1 VRVAASVAPAPAF
14 CDRVSMKLYHA
25 PGTSAL
31 RCRWMLE
38 ELGAPYELVNLSLA
52 AGEHKRPEYLQI
64 HPLGSVPAL
73 VAGEQAFIESAA
85 IVMHLADQDPEQ
97 RFAPPPGS
105 PARGHYYQWILFAM
119 TSLYNAVHTPYLR
132 KFFRNEDATAD
143 EVQTL
148 ARHLAITDELL
159 TRQPF
164 LLGDQFSAADVVFG
178 GMLVWAD
185 ACGMLLGRQPHSAY
199 LERLRA
205 RPAFQRAAA
214 E

>member
-1 VRVAASVAPAPAF
+1 
-14 CDRVSMKLYHA
+14 MKLYHSH
-25 PGTSAL
+25 GTSAF

-38 ELGAPYELVNLSLA
+38 ELGTPYELVNLSLG

-73 VAGEQAFIESAA
+73 VDGDNNFIESAA

-97 RFAPPPGS
+97 RFAPALAS

-119 TSLYNAVHTPYLR
+119 TSLYPAVHNPYLR
-132 KFFRNEDATAD
+132 KFFRGEDGTPEEAQA
-143 EVQTL
+143 L
-148 ARHLAITDELL
+148 ARQLAITDELL
-159 TRQPF
+159 ARQPF
-164 LLGDQFSAADVVFG
+164 LLGEDFSAADIVFG
-178 GMLVWAD
+178 GQLVWAD
-185 ACGMLLGRQPHSAY
+185 ACGLLQGREPHAAY

-214 E
+214 H

>member
-1 VRVAASVAPAPAF
+1 
-14 CDRVSMKLYHA
+14 MKLYHS
-25 PGTSAL
+25 PGTSAF

-38 ELGAPYELVNLSLA
+38 ELGTPYELINLSLG
-52 AGEHKRPEYLQI
+52 AGDHKRPEYLKV

-73 VAGEQAFIESAA
+73 VTGEHSYIESAA

-119 TSLYNAVHTPYLR
+119 TSLYPAVHTPYLR
-132 KFFRNEDATAD
+132 KFFRGEDGTPEEAQA
-143 EVQTL
+143 L
-148 ARHLAITDELL
+148 AGKLAITDELL
-159 TRQPF
+159 TAQPF
-164 LLGDQFSAADVVFG
+164 LLADGFSAADIVFG
-178 GMLVWAD
+178 GQLVWAD
-185 ACGMLLGRQPHSAY
+185 ASGLLLGREPHTAY

-214 E
+214 G

>member
-1 VRVAASVAPAPAF
+1 
-14 CDRVSMKLYHA
+14 MKLYHS
-25 PGTSAL
+25 PGTSAF

-38 ELGAPYELVNLSLA
+38 ELGTPYELINLSLG
-52 AGEHKRPEYLQI
+52 AGDHKRPEYLKV

-73 VAGEQAFIESAA
+73 VAGEHSYIESAA

-119 TSLYNAVHTPYLR
+119 TSLYPAVHTPYLR
-132 KFFRNEDATAD
+132 KFFRGEDGTA
-143 EVQTL
+143 EEAQAL
-148 ARHLAITDELL
+148 AGKLAITDELL
-159 TRQPF
+159 TAQPF
-164 LLGDQFSAADVVFG
+164 LLADGFSAADIVFG
-178 GMLVWAD
+178 GQLVWAD
-185 ACGMLLGRQPHSAY
+185 ACGLLLGREPHTAY

-214 E
+214 G

>member
-1 VRVAASVAPAPAF
+1 
-14 CDRVSMKLYHA
+14 MKLYHS
-25 PGTSAL
+25 PGTSAF

-38 ELGAPYELVNLSLA
+38 ELGTPYELINLSLG
-52 AGEHKRPEYLQI
+52 AGDHKQPEYMKI

-73 VAGEQAFIESAA
+73 VAGEHSFIESAA

-119 TSLYNAVHTPYLR
+119 TSLYPAVHTPYLR
-132 KFFRNEDATAD
+132 KFFRGEDGTPEEAQA
-143 EVQTL
+143 L
-148 ARHLAITDELL
+148 ARQLAITDGLL
-159 TRQPF
+159 GKQDF
-164 LLGDQFSAADVVFG
+164 LLDGGFSAADIVFG
-178 GMLVWAD
+178 GQLVWAD
-185 ACGMLLGRQPHSAY
+185 ACGLLLGREPHAAY

-214 E
+214 G

>member
-1 VRVAASVAPAPAF
+1 
-14 CDRVSMKLYHA
+14 MKLYHS
-25 PGTSAL
+25 PGTSAF

-38 ELGAPYELVNLSLA
+38 ELGTPYELINLSLG
-52 AGEHKRPEYLQI
+52 AGDHKQPEYMKI

-73 VAGEQAFIESAA
+73 VAGEHSFIESAA

-119 TSLYNAVHTPYLR
+119 TSLYPAVHTPYLR
-132 KFFRNEDATAD
+132 KFFRGEDGTPEEAQA
-143 EVQTL
+143 L
-148 ARHLAITDELL
+148 ARQLAITDALL
-159 TRQPF
+159 GKQDF
-164 LLGDQFSAADVVFG
+164 LLDGGFSAADIVFG
-178 GMLVWAD
+178 GQLVWAD
-185 ACGMLLGRQPHSAY
+185 ACGLLLGREPHAAY

-214 E
+214 G

>member
-1 VRVAASVAPAPAF
+1 
-14 CDRVSMKLYHA
+14 MKLYHS
-25 PGTSAL
+25 PGTSAF

-38 ELGAPYELVNLSLA
+38 ELGTPYELINLSLG
-52 AGEHKRPEYLQI
+52 AGDHKRPEYLKV

-73 VAGEQAFIESAA
+73 VTGEHSYIESAA

-119 TSLYNAVHTPYLR
+119 TSLYPAVHTPYLR
-132 KFFRNEDATAD
+132 KFFRGEDGTPEEAQALAD
-143 EVQTL
+143 K
-148 ARHLAITDELL
+148 LAITDALL
-159 TRQPF
+159 TAQPF
-164 LLGDQFSAADVVFG
+164 LLADGFSAADIVFG
-178 GMLVWAD
+178 GQLVWAD
-185 ACGMLLGRQPHSAY
+185 ACGLLLGREPHTAY

-214 E
+214 G

>member
-1 VRVAASVAPAPAF
+1 
-14 CDRVSMKLYHA
+14 MKLYHS
-25 PGTSAL
+25 PGTSAF

-38 ELGAPYELVNLSLA
+38 ELGTPYELVNLSLG

-73 VAGEQAFIESAA
+73 VDGDNNFIESAA

-97 RFAPPPGS
+97 RFAPALAS

-119 TSLYNAVHTPYLR
+119 TSLYPAVHNPYLR
-132 KFFRNEDATAD
+132 KFFRGEDGTPEEAQA
-143 EVQTL
+143 L
-148 ARHLAITDELL
+148 ARQLAITDELL
-159 TRQPF
+159 ARQPF
-164 LLGDQFSAADVVFG
+164 LLGESFSAADIVFG
-178 GMLVWAD
+178 GQLVWAD
-185 ACGMLLGRQPHSAY
+185 ACGLLQGREPHAAY

-214 E
+214 H